1 MKTAPISS
9 SQTNLQN
16 TIKVSQKMQPAMRV
30 NSSYTTM
37 NMQKMQNPSFGW
49 FGVDDLFYYYSK
61 KLNNKREEERNS
73 QINEVHRKIYDDI
86 KNIAKKEGISESE
99 VRDKFNDSLN
109 IGGITMYGGGKEEG
123 LNRII
128 GYPLEKLALIKDVVA
143 PIVATQ
149 IDRNL
154 GKALDEN
161 EKIPNGVVIYG
172 SNGRGKTYFAK
183 SLLEHLDYKK
193 DYTIKDGKKERLNIR
208 TETISC
214 DNRKMPDV
222 NNSNFI
228 KNSFEEAKKFHETT
242 GGHTIIFIDDL
253 ELITNEEKYPETA
266 SEFIVQASN
275 AAKNGITWVGT
286 LLSPKLVPKWVF
298 MPELTNITVPLNE
311 LEDSDKSAV
320 MSYFWAQNNRLDKS
334 DHNIAILSSKDSH
347 KELAAPM
354 FSRISGQIDSNL
366 LHSKDYKTPK
376 RGEYKAPVDTQ
387 AVVDGINNYGWV
399 EARADDKSEI
409 DKLNKD
415 AEKYINDIKEEYSAD

>member
-61 KLNNKREEERNS
+61 KLNNKREEERKE
-73 QINEVHRKIYDDI
+73 QIRLINNKIYNDI
-86 KNIAKKEGISESE
+86 ESVARKNKISVKEATA
-99 VRDKFNDSLN
+99 KFNKSLE
-109 IGGITMYGGGKEEG
+109 IGGIEINRNGEEVG
-123 LNRII
+123 LNKIV
-128 GYPLEKLALIKDVVA
+128 GYPTEKLTLIKDVVA
-143 PIVATQ
+143 PIVASQTDQ
-149 IDRNL
+149 DL
-154 GKALDEN
+154 EN
-161 EKIPNGVVIYG
+161 NPVEKIPNGVVIYG
-172 SNGRGKTYFAK
+172 SNGRGKTYFVK
-183 SLLEHLDYKK
+183 SLLEHLNYKK
-193 DYTIKDGKKERLNIR
+193 ENTASYGTKDHLNIR
-208 TETISC
+208 TETIVC
-214 DNRKMPDV
+214 DSSMMPDL
-222 NNSNFI
+222 NNSYFI
-228 KNSFEEAKKFHETT
+228 KSSFREAKKFHEAT

-286 LLSPKLVPKWVF
+286 LVSPKLVPKWVF
-298 MPELTNITVPLNE
+298 MPELTNITVPLKE

-334 DHNIAILSSKDSH
+334 DHNFAILSSKDSN

-354 FSRISGQIDSNL
+354 FSKIAKQVDFNL
-366 LHSKDYKTPK
+366 LNSKDYKTPK
-376 RGEYKAPVDTQ
+376 RGEYRAPVDTQ
-387 AVVDGINNYGWV
+387 AVVDGISNYGGAD
-399 EARADDKSEI
+399 ARANEKFEI